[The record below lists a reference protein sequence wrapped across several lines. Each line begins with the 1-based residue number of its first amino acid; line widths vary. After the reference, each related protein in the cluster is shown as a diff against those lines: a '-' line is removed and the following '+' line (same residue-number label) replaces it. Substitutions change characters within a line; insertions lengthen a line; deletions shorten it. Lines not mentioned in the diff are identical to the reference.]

1 MTKARFAVAVL
12 AACALAA
19 LSGCAARTPGPPGRE
34 PVAAEQVGRVHAVRI
49 PATAI
54 APGVGI
60 DETGAAPVLSDSLLG
75 AVRARIDSILTDP
88 LLEGVT
94 HGLLVESLRT
104 GQVIYERNAD
114 TPLIPASNM
123 KLVTG
128 ALALTTLGP
137 AFSFETDLATNA
149 SIVDPVLEGDLFVRG
164 RGDPSLTT
172 EEVWKLAEELKSLGI
187 ERIAGDIVLD
197 ASYFDSVSTASGEAS
212 DGDRAYQARVGAL
225 ATNFGSV
232 AVRVRPGD
240 AVDDPAKVAL
250 VPPTDF
256 VRLVN
261 RARTGSSRRPSTIE
275 VERSWSRGKNTV
287 TVRGRIPADSE
298 GGVWNRNLE
307 DPSGYFGALFLDL
320 LGRAGI
326 AVDGCVVGGMT
337 PGGATVLAVHRSK
350 PLAVILRDLNKHS
363 NNFVGEQLL
372 KAVSAHTMGPPG
384 STAGGAALAS
394 AFLRSVGAADG
405 SFVVADGSGLSRENR
420 LTTRAAVRV
429 MRRMLADY
437 GAAPEYL
444 SSFSVGGIDGTLG
457 RRLGDGD
464 MRGAVRG
471 KSGLLDGVT
480 AISGVLHTRSRGDF
494 LFSMFTN
501 GPEDE
506 PRLAHEVESRVLET
520 LGGL

>member
-1 MTKARFAVAVL
+1 
-12 AACALAA
+12 
-19 LSGCAARTPGPPGRE
+19 
-34 PVAAEQVGRVHAVRI
+34 
-49 PATAI
+49 
-54 APGVGI
+54 
-60 DETGAAPVLSDSLLG
+60 
-75 AVRARIDSILTDP
+75 
-88 LLEGVT
+88 
-94 HGLLVESLRT
+94 
-104 GQVIYERNAD
+104 
-114 TPLIPASNM
+114 
-123 KLVTG
+123 
-128 ALALTTLGP
+128 
-137 AFSFETDLATNA
+137 
-149 SIVDPVLEGDLFVRG
+149 
-164 RGDPSLTT
+164 
-172 EEVWKLAEELKSLGI
+172 
-187 ERIAGDIVLD
+187 VLD

>member
-1 MTKARFAVAVL
+1 MTKARLTIAALAV
-12 AACALAA
+12 CALAA
-19 LSGCAARTPGPPGRE
+19 LFGCAGRTGGPPGRE
-34 PVAAEQVGRVHAVRI
+34 PVAADQLGRVHAVRI

-60 DETGAAPVLSDSLLG
+60 DETAAAPVLSDSLLG
-75 AVRARIDSILTDP
+75 VVRARVDSILADP
-88 LLEGVT
+88 LLGGVT

-104 GQVIYERNAD
+104 GQVVYERNAD

-123 KLVTG
+123 KMVTG

-137 AFSFETDLATNA
+137 SYSFETDLATSA
-149 SIVDPVLEGDLFVRG
+149 SAIDPVLEGDLFVRG
-164 RGDPSLTT
+164 SGDPSLTT
-172 EEVWKLAEELKSLGI
+172 EEVWKLAEELRSLGI

-197 ASYFDSVSTASGEAS
+197 ASYFDSVSTASGDAS

-225 ATNFGSV
+225 AVNFGAV

-240 AVDDPAKVAL
+240 AAGAPAKVTL

-287 TVRGRIPADSE
+287 TVSGRVPAGSE
-298 GGVWNRNLE
+298 GGTWNRNVD

-363 NNFVGEQLL
+363 NNFVAEQLL
-372 KAVSAHTMGPPG
+372 KAMSAHTMGPPG

-394 AFLRSVGAADG
+394 AFLRSVGADGG
-405 SFVVADGSGLSRENR
+405 SFLVADGSGLSRDNR
-420 LTTRAAVRV
+420 LTTRTAVRV

-444 SSFSVGGIDGTLG
+444 SSFSIGGIDGTLG
-457 RRLGDGD
+457 RRLGGGGL
-464 MRGAVRG
+464 RGAVRG
-471 KSGLLDGVT
+471 KTGLLNGVT

-501 GPEDE
+501 GPEDD
-506 PRLAHEVESRVLET
+506 PGRAHETEARVLEA